1 MQRKKVAHTKKFPD
15 ASRLKVGIVC
25 AAYNGGITR
34 RLLQGAYAA
43 LARCKVKKANIR
55 AIEVPGSFEIPF
67 GCRMLLEEKWYDAI
81 ITLGCIV
88 KGETDHDVYIATA
101 VSHGIMKLSLHYG
114 VPIGFGVLTVRNL
127 AQAKARATGDANKG
141 REAAL
146 AAVQVALLQ

>member
-1 MQRKKVAHTKKFPD
+1 MQKSTHTKKFPD

-34 RLLQGAYAA
+34 RLLQGARKV
-43 LARCKVKKANIR
+43 LAQCKVKKSNIR
-55 AIEVPGSFEIPF
+55 VIEVPGSFEIPF

-101 VSHGIMKLSLHYG
+101 VSDGIMKLSLHYG

-127 AQAKARATGDANKG
+127 AQAKARVTGEANKG
-141 REAAL
+141 REAAR

>member
-1 MQRKKVAHTKKFPD
+1 MQKFPD
-15 ASRLKVGIVC
+15 ASHLKVGVVC
-25 AAYNGGITR
+25 AAYHRDITR
-34 RLLQGAYAA
+34 RLLQGARAA
-43 LARCKVKKANIR
+43 LAQCKVKKSGIR
-55 AIEVPGSFEIPF
+55 VIEVPGSFEIPF

-114 VPIGFGVLTVRNL
+114 VPIAFGVLTVRNL

-141 REAAL
+141 KEAAL
-146 AAVQVALLQ
+146 AAVRMALLSRV